1 MIGVFYG
8 GIVFVVAE
16 GRQKDRCRDEARE
29 QGQYNKEPQ
38 QSEFVTK
45 KPFWIFLD
53 HKPSVKS

>member
-1 MIGVFYG
+1 M
-8 GIVFVVAE
+8 VAE

-38 QSEFVTK
+38 PSDFVTK